1 MELLY
6 LYVHNDNKNIKGCEY
21 NFSPNYRFTYD
32 VAAKTFYMKWHKPN
46 LQNKWFGDN
55 ILNISA
61 IIGKNGAGKTN
72 LLECIIKSLSG
83 NRGSWIIYLHNGQLY
98 TNIPKI
104 RDEIKFSFCISR
116 FEKLGSPLNN
126 ELEKRVD
133 DTHVIFYSSSIDRA
147 ISNDNSHYSK
157 FNDISNAYLL
167 RKKRQEIGNTPEFA
181 HISDVDL
188 MQTHDIFRFLLF
200 LRYIRTSHKDLVSS
214 LKLPDYFQLTF
225 HAYNYRNL
233 NHPTYNQLTQNLSNN
248 FEDIL
253 KLKLL
258 QRIFATK
265 DIPKTWDATTSYNE
279 VISLSN
285 SKYDYNIY
293 DLLLDIYNRKG
304 IIYKAKQQGLMGG
317 DSPFTFDVSID
328 FIDYKFLNTLYDFY
342 YETPLKLPYC
352 SSRAFD
358 DTYSNSWIT
367 INYGVSSGERVLYTL
382 LARIFNAIFG
392 KQGEIHHVRENRIIN
407 SHDFDG
413 NTIILL
419 LDEPD
424 LQLHPEWQ
432 QKFINTL
439 LSAFSKYF
447 PQILFQIIITSHS
460 PIIISDIPKS
470 NILFIEKGP
479 DGYSH
484 IINHLAAPKE
494 TFAAN
499 INSLYNDSFFLEG
512 IPIGDFAKEKIQ
524 HIYNRLN
531 NGEIYPSILDDIY
544 RIGEP
549 LIKDLLL
556 RLYDSKRQNQAED
569 IRIQYLIDE
578 LRKIG
583 YIESGQL

>member
-32 VAAKTFYMKWHKPN
+32 VATKTFYMKWHKPN

-83 NRGSWIIYLHNGQLY
+83 NQGGWIIYLHNGQLY

-104 RDEIKFSFCISR
+104 HDEIKFSFSISR
-116 FEKLGSPLNN
+116 FEKFGSPLNN

-147 ISNDNSHYSK
+147 ISNNNSHYSK

-167 RKKRQEIGNTPEFA
+167 RKQRYEIGNTPEFA

-200 LRYIRTSHKDLVSS
+200 LIYVRTSHRELVSS

-225 HAYNYRNL
+225 HAYNYTNL
-233 NHPTYNQLTQNLSNN
+233 NHPTYNHLIQNLSNN
-248 FEDIL
+248 FADVL

-265 DIPKTWDATTSYNE
+265 DIPKTWDETTPCNE

-293 DLLLDIYNRKG
+293 DLLLDIYNLNG
-304 IIYKAKQQGLMGG
+304 ILYKAKQQGTMGG

-342 YETPLKLPYC
+342 YETPVKLPYC

-392 KQGEIHHVRENRIIN
+392 KQGEIHHVRDNKIIN

-413 NTIILL
+413 KTIILL

-439 LSAFSKYF
+439 LTAFSKYF
-447 PQILFQIIITSHS
+447 PKILFQIIITSHS

-484 IINHLAAPKE
+484 IINHLAATKE

-531 NGEIYPSILDDIY
+531 NGEISQNILDEIY

-549 LIKDLLL
+549 LIKNLLL
-556 RLYDSKRQNQAED
+556 RLYDSKHQNQATK
-569 IRIQYLIDE
+569 IRKQHLIDE
-578 LRKIG
+578 LRKIDD
-583 YIESGQL
+583 IERGKL

>member
-83 NRGSWIIYLHNGQLY
+83 NRGGWIIYLHNGQLY

-104 RDEIKFSFCISR
+104 HDEIKFSFCISR
-116 FEKLGSPLNN
+116 FEKFGSPLNN

-214 LKLPDYFQLTF
+214 LKLPDYFQLTL

-392 KQGEIHHVRENRIIN
+392 KQGEIHHVCENRIIN

-419 LDEPD
+419 FDEPD

-447 PQILFQIIITSHS
+447 PKILFQIIITSHS

-524 HIYNRLN
+524 YIYNRLN
-531 NGEIYPSILDDIY
+531 NGEIYPNILDDIY

-583 YIESGQL
+583 YIESGKL